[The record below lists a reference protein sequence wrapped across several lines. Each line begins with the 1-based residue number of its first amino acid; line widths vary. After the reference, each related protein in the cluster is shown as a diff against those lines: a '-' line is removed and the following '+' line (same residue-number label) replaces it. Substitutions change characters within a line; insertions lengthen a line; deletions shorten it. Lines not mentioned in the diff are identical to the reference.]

1 MLNLSSAHRLQIQ
14 ATARMVRAPEVFVAS
29 VMAELARHRLPI
41 TDAAVDAA
49 IADALS
55 GDGDARCYF
64 TDSQE
69 ETPIMGRTFNVDEI
83 DDDGDIRFILRSGDK
98 LRVPMALMD
107 ESPTGRAA
115 IEAAKRSTYRAGERL
130 GLHKQQGGN
139 NMRDTRFADGSANRP
154 GFRFADGKPR
164 ATDHYAQYDAD
175 LEAAFKRGDD
185 VVGFGERGTVGQRD
199 GDLCTI
205 DGRSGTLRTVDG
217 KLKCVANDDSTSDA
231 MSAKDHQ
238 QRMAKLYQ
246 LRDAELREAWRAGKN
261 EPRDAS
267 PVRATDGRSH
277 QQTMDELYRARDAE
291 LANAWRS

>member
-1 MLNLSSAHRLQIQ
+1 MHHISASQRLHVK
-14 ATARMVRAPEVFVAS
+14 AVARLIRNAPVFIDTLLADLGRLRRRPTDR
-29 VMAELARHRLPI
+29 EL
-41 TDAAVDAA
+41 DAA
-49 IADALS
+49 IAAALS
-55 GDGDARCYF
+55 GNGSRYFF

-139 NMRDTRFADGSANRP
+139 DMRDTRLADAGHRP
-154 GFRFADGKPR
+154 GYRFGDGKPR

-175 LEAAFKRGDD
+175 LEAAYKRGDN
-185 VVGFGERGTVGQRD
+185 VIGFGERGTVGQRES
-199 GDLCTI
+199 DLCTI
-205 DGRSGTLRTVDG
+205 DGRSGTLRSIDG
-217 KLKCVANDDSTSDA
+217 KLKCVADDDSTGDA

-246 LRDAELREAWRAGKN
+246 LRDAELSEAWRAGKN

>member
-1 MLNLSSAHRLQIQ
+1 MHHLSAAQRLHVK
-14 ATARMVRAPEVFVAS
+14 AVARLIRDAPVFIDTLLADLGRLRRRS
-29 VMAELARHRLPI
+29 TDREL
-41 TDAAVDAA
+41 DAA
-49 IADALS
+49 IADAL
-55 GDGDARCYF
+55 GGGGRCFF

-83 DDDGDIRFILRSGDK
+83 DDGDIRFILRSGDK

-154 GFRFADGKPR
+154 GFRTGAKARP
-164 ATDHYAQYDAD
+164 TDHYAAYDAD
-175 LEAAFKRGDD
+175 LEAAFKRSDD
-185 VVGFGERGTVGQRD
+185 PIGMGERGQRE
-199 GDLCTI
+199 GDACMI
-205 DGRSGTLRTVDG
+205 DGRSGTLQTVDG
-217 KLKCVANDDSTSDA
+217 KLKCVADDDSTSDG

-238 QRMAKLYQ
+238 QRMTKLYQ